1 MSDDGIR
8 IIPIPR
14 GSLPANPFDVLH
26 EGEREREAEIDRLRA
41 LVTEQAQQVA
51 RLQVA
56 RIGDSDIIGRWMCRT
71 EAAEAAM
78 AAHRAVE
85 RAALERARAA
95 EAENVTLREWIA
107 KLKVDGHMV
116 WSLILRGDII
126 TPAVIEYLR
135 QENRTLRSALER
147 RASLV
152 SYAEGVAE
160 GARRI
165 AAAIETERRQPCEPR
180 LVHDHVLAGWA
191 EALLALE
198 TPKTL

>member
-107 KLKVDGHMV
+107 KLKVDGG
-116 WSLILRGDII
+116 ILPRTVTATSPSEPDGAKDAQR
-126 TPAVIEYLR
+126 PA
-135 QENRTLRSALER
+135 SP
-147 RASLV
+147 
-152 SYAEGVAE
+152 
-160 GARRI
+160 
-165 AAAIETERRQPCEPR
+165 TE
-180 LVHDHVLAGWA
+180 
-191 EALLALE
+191 
-198 TPKTL
+198 